1 MLFSLNIMQKF
12 ALKECLK
19 NEFICFWQIDLY
31 KISKGMNSVAKKYTH
46 KRIGLQVI
54 KKGHF

>member
-1 MLFSLNIMQKF
+1 MQKF

-54 KKGHF
+54 KKGYF